1 MIWLN
6 CGPIHASTLLA
17 TSFLYSYYS
26 IKYTEYR
33 TPFRIDMNKERVFLF
48 WVLTKF
54 LYPYFDQKNQK
65 MVQLNSTNQNWL
77 YQELKIW
84 FSFSFWMFNI
94 GNIGGNIHFWSKH
107 QSTQTI
113 FDTWNE
119 RLKLVGLPPKVFWMA
134 WLE

>member
-33 TPFRIDMNKERVFLF
+33 TPFRIDMNKERVFFILCMNKISLPLF
-48 WVLTKF
+48 WSQE
-54 LYPYFDQKNQK
+54 PKNGSIEFNK
-65 MVQLNSTNQNWL
+65 SKSVISRT
-77 YQELKIW
+77 EIW
-84 FSFSFWMFNI
+84 FSFWLFKI
-94 GNIGGNIHFWSKH
+94 GNIGGNIHFWLKH
-107 QSTQTI
+107 QPTQTI
-113 FDTWNE
+113 FRYLKWTSKVSWNSTFS
-119 RLKLVGLPPKVFWMA
+119 FWIA